1 MKQLVND
8 LTRGEV
14 TFDLFYSNTQNL
26 DQYITIKDMLFF
38 FFHAG
43 CNVLKFNILVRKKS
57 QKS

>member
-38 FFHAG
+38 FFFMPAVMYS
-43 CNVLKFNILVRKKS
+43 NSTSL
-57 QKS
+57 

>member
-26 DQYITIKDMLFF
+26 DQLDQYITIKDMLFF
-38 FFHAG
+38 FFFMPAVMYS
-43 CNVLKFNILVRKKS
+43 NSTSL
-57 QKS
+57 